1 MLPMP
6 ASRILAV
13 AALVVSA
20 ALSGCRQVQDSLLYY
35 PTPRAGPIPPPPNGY
50 SIEPL
55 YFAREEGVA
64 LRGWLVKPAHTIAPP
79 LICFGGNAEEV
90 SWLIAMADRF
100 GGRAIALVNYRG
112 YGESTGQPSEAALF
126 ADAVAVYD
134 TLIARTDVD
143 GRQVGVMGRSL
154 GTGVAVHVAAHRA
167 VDRVVLV
174 SPYDSVAAVAA
185 VHFPATLVR
194 WVLYDRYDSAAL
206 APAIKVPLLAIA
218 GARDDVIPIE
228 HSRRLYALWGGDKHW
243 LELPDAGHNDLQEHP
258 QYWPAIAAFVK
269 H

>member
-1 MLPMP
+1 MP

-20 ALSGCRQVQDSLLYY
+20 GLSGCRQVQDGLLYY
-35 PTPRAGPIPPPPNGY
+35 PTPRSGPLPPPANGY

-55 YFAREEGVA
+55 AFTRDEGIV
-64 LRGWLVKPAHTIAPP
+64 LRGWLVKPADTIAP
-79 LICFGGNAEEV
+79 LLVYFGGNAEEA

-112 YGESTGQPSEAALF
+112 YGESTGRPSEAALL
-126 ADAVAVYD
+126 ADATAVYD
-134 TLIARTDVD
+134 ALRARPDVD
-143 GRQVGVMGRSL
+143 ATQVAVMGRSL
-154 GTGVAVHVAAHRA
+154 GSGVAVHVAANRA

-206 APAIKVPLLAIA
+206 APTISTPLLVIA
-218 GARDDVIPIE
+218 GARDDIIPIE

-243 LELPDAGHNDLQEHP
+243 LELPGAGHNDLQEYP
-258 QYWPAIAAFVK
+258 QYWPAIATFVK